1 MKVLLRE
8 KESGE
13 LALLECINVSR
24 DDYGR
29 TLTMNVT
36 LTIISE
42 GESMKITLINIEYG
56 DSYKALVVNAMPSE
70 ITVEIPDTTA
80 ECNINSA
87 VFMAIV
93 KDHSKALAEG
103 IESAEFTLH

>member
-29 TLTMNVT
+29 TCVIVNDDAATMLVC
-36 LTIISE
+36 SSMDKCE
-42 GESMKITLINIEYG
+42 YESVLKQSLHTN
-56 DSYKALVVNAMPSE
+56 
-70 ITVEIPDTTA
+70 TVDFSGYYFAEQNRLDDECDPD
-80 ECNINSA
+80 NY
-87 VFMAIV
+87 F
-93 KDHSKALAEG
+93 
-103 IESAEFTLH
+103 